1 MENLII
7 NIKNNKLLVI
17 IAISI
22 LIFNVRNPGLVL
34 SKADYNNL
42 VNQLKTNSELKLKF
56 QKDDVYLFE
65 KR

>member
-1 MENLII
+1 MLYNI
-7 NIKNNKLLVI
+7 NELNNFHY
-17 IAISI
+17 I
-22 LIFNVRNPGLVL
+22 LINVRNPGLAV

-65 KR
+65 KG

>member
-1 MENLII
+1 
-7 NIKNNKLLVI
+7 V
-17 IAISI
+17 A
-22 LIFNVRNPGLVL
+22 

-65 KR
+65 KG

>member
-1 MENLII
+1 LI
-7 NIKNNKLLVI
+7 
-17 IAISI
+17 
-22 LIFNVRNPGLVL
+22 NVRNPGLVA

>member
-1 MENLII
+1 
-7 NIKNNKLLVI
+7 V
-17 IAISI
+17 A
-22 LIFNVRNPGLVL
+22 